1 MSMEQL
7 YQELILDHARKPRR
21 SGLREPYEAE
31 VHHVNPT
38 CGDEVRLRVH
48 VEGTDEDAHLVDVSY
63 EALGCSISIAGAS
76 VMAEEVT
83 GATVAEAM
91 RRYQTVLDVVQGR
104 AEADPETDGDVA
116 AFAGVRKFPA
126 RVKCALLGWAAM
138 KDAVARAVTLTET
151 AYPDAQ
157 TKEETR

>member
-7 YQELILDHARKPRR
+7 YAELILDHARTPRR
-21 SGLREPYEAE
+21 AGLREPFDVE

-38 CGDEVRLRVH
+38 CGDEVRLRVRL
-48 VEGTDEDAHLVDVSY
+48 EGSGDDARLADLSY
-63 EALGCSISIAGAS
+63 EPLGCSISIAGAS
-76 VMAEEVT
+76 VMADELT

-91 RRYQTVLDVVQGR
+91 RRYATVLDVVQGR

-138 KDAVARAVTLTET
+138 RDAVTQAA
-151 AYPDAQ
+151 AYPDNQ
-157 TKEETR
+157 TRPVEETR

>member
-1 MSMEQL
+1 MSMDQL
-7 YQELILDHARKPRR
+7 YAELILDHARTPRR
-21 SGLREPYEAE
+21 AGLREPYDVE

-38 CGDEVRLRVH
+38 CGDEVRLRVRL
-48 VEGTDEDAHLVDVSY
+48 EGRGDDARLVDVSY
-63 EALGCSISIAGAS
+63 ESLGCSISIAGAS
-76 VMAEEVT
+76 VMADELT

-91 RRYQTVLDVVQGR
+91 RRYETVLDVVSGR

-138 KDAVARAVTLTET
+138 RDAVARATT
-151 AYPDAQ
+151 YPDDQ
-157 TKEETR
+157 TSPVEETR

>member
-7 YQELILDHARKPRR
+7 YAELILDHARNPRR
-21 SGLREPYEAE
+21 AGLREPFDVE

-38 CGDEVRLRVH
+38 CGDEVRLRVRL
-48 VEGTDEDAHLVDVSY
+48 EGRGDDARLADVSY
-63 EALGCSISIAGAS
+63 SALGCSISIAGAS
-76 VMAEEVT
+76 VMADELT

-91 RRYQTVLDVVQGR
+91 RRYAAVLDVVQGR

-126 RVKCALLGWAAM
+126 RVKCALLGWTAM
-138 KDAVARAVTLTET
+138 RDAVTQAA
-151 AYPDAQ
+151 AYPDNQ
-157 TKEETR
+157 TRPVEETR